1 MFEIA
6 KDVFAFIGFATVC
19 CGVLIAAGMVA
30 SGMARQTRQEIF
42 PAPCGMPRRQA
53 ALGAMANPEEPLT
66 EDELAVLKLI
76 SKNPGK

>member
-30 SGMARQTRQEIF
+30 SGMARR
-42 PAPCGMPRRQA
+42 
-53 ALGAMANPEEPLT
+53 
-66 EDELAVLKLI
+66 
-76 SKNPGK
+76 